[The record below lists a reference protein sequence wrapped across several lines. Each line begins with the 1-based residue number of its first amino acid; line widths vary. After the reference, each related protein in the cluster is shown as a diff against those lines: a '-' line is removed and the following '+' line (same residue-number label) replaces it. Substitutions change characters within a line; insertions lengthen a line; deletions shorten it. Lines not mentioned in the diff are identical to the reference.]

1 MFEETYR
8 MYEPADILIYVQ
20 DKGVVLKEKSLVAY
34 HKESGKIVSI
44 GTEAE
49 RLVENPQENI
59 LVCSPL
65 RQGIVADYIVAV
77 KLFSY
82 LLNKALG
89 KKPFRKPAVAV
100 CVPKGISE
108 VEKRAAEDV
117 MHQAGAGELIITD
130 IPLEQFAEEMSIKSP
145 KLYQKYKVVIG
156 IAKEDPESYLREQ
169 LSYILDYAA
178 QMGISV
184 DRVEA
189 LLGQEKQT
197 V

>member
-1 MFEETYR
+1 MFEENFR

-20 DKGVVLKEKSLVAY
+20 DRGVVLKEKSLVAY
-34 HKESGKIVSI
+34 HKEFGKIVSV

-59 LVCSPL
+59 LVSSPL
-65 RQGIVADYIVAV
+65 RQGIVADYMVAV

-82 LLNKALG
+82 LLNKAFG
-89 KKPFRKPAVAV
+89 KKTFRKPAVAV

-117 MHQAGAGELIITD
+117 MHQAGAGEVMIAD
-130 IPLEQFAEEMSIKSP
+130 IPLEQFVEEMSIKSP
-145 KLYQKYKVVIG
+145 KLYQKYKIVIG
-156 IAKEDPESYLREQ
+156 IAKEEPENYLREQ
-169 LSYILDYAA
+169 LSCILDYAA
-178 QMGISV
+178 QAGISA
-184 DRVEA
+184 DRVEE
-189 LLGQEKQT
+189 LLRQEKQT